1 MPIFNYLTSE
11 GKSLIVNT
19 DSLNNDC
26 KEKIKTYIKEDLV
39 KKESLSAQETEMQM
53 DPVGITDADSEGREK
68 FDDIATTLG
77 FRQFYYGGKGGYHEA
92 SGSFL
97 YHGLANIA
105 GVGMTDLDKKKARQE
120 IYTEDDGDRDNLFE
134 KGQKI
139 TYDFLKD
146 AQDYQLKAAK
156 KVKENNSMKNKCW
169 CVPKNL
175 TDTTRFNIDKRVFD
189 VNNIPVGWIQIT
201 EARDKLKNK
210 TGSYGKFWIY
220 NPTTKEN
227 KYTDGKIPEGWYK
240 GRKMEYY
247 QKSND

>member
-1 MPIFNYLTSE
+1 
-11 GKSLIVNT
+11 
-19 DSLNNDC
+19 
-26 KEKIKTYIKEDLV
+26 
-39 KKESLSAQETEMQM
+39 
-53 DPVGITDADSEGREK
+53 
-68 FDDIATTLG
+68 
-77 FRQFYYGGKGGYHEA
+77 
-92 SGSFL
+92 
-97 YHGLANIA
+97 
-105 GVGMTDLDKKKARQE
+105 
-120 IYTEDDGDRDNLFE
+120 
-134 KGQKI
+134 
-139 TYDFLKD
+139 
-146 AQDYQLKAAK
+146 
-156 KVKENNSMKNKCW
+156 MKNKCW